1 MYQPKL
7 RKKWNGIPIMCNS
20 EIDAHAEEFLK
31 DYNPSV
37 LKNPQPV
44 NMEEFA
50 EFYLNL
56 TLDYTYLTHCGLIL
70 GRMVFQDTER
80 VPIYL
85 PEEKCADYLYAKRG
99 TMLID
104 NIVLEDWKEYRFRST
119 IGHEC
124 GHWVFHSD
132 FYAYAHRRSHHE
144 KISVPGIT
152 GCKKTDI
159 EGGLELTGRR
169 RLITD
174 LDWLEHHAKY
184 FSAAILMP
192 KTPFINVVSDLMEN
206 THFNEID
213 LAEVLSGIFQVSAIS
228 ASIRLAQ
235 LGFTDYAGKKLK
247 TMTKENLMGSG
258 RFQALC
264 E

>member
-7 RKKWNGIPIMCNS
+7 RKKRNGVPIICNG

-31 DYNPSV
+31 DYNPAV

-50 EFYLNL
+50 EFYLDL
-56 TLDYTYLTHCGLIL
+56 TLDYTYLSHCGLIL
-70 GRMVFQDTER
+70 GRMVFQETER
-80 VPIYL
+80 IPIYL

-104 NIVLEDWKEYRFRST
+104 NTVLEDWKEYRLRST

-132 FYAYAHRRSHHE
+132 FYAYAKSRNNQK
-144 KISVPGIT
+144 KIAASGIV

-159 EGGLELTGRR
+159 EGGLEIVGRK
-169 RLITD
+169 RLVTEI
-174 LDWLEHHAKY
+174 DWLEHHAKY

-192 KTPFINVVSDLMEN
+192 KTPFINVVLDL
-206 THFNEID
+206 TATPYFNESD
-213 LAEVLSGIFQVSAIS
+213 LAEKLSGIFQVSPIS
-228 ASIRLAQ
+228 ASIRLSQ
-235 LGFTDYAGKKLK
+235 LGFAQYAGKNQNNHDERQLNIFRQMPG
-247 TMTKENLMGSG
+247 TL
-258 RFQALC
+258 
-264 E
+264 